1 MGIKPRRLD
10 PDTIY
15 NFLGRRRVKSADDKR
30 IERGNIVEIVSSQ
43 PLGKPTVKKATPD
56 SKGRLLVAHI
66 TLLPGMEGEAV
77 EWSQTE
83 WETGEADIGSYVYMD
98 DSGDFTTSPRGRAVG
113 QVLRAGYVL
122 VDPNANWVND
132 KSAESLVVSDSGQL
146 SATAFVSLSDL
157 NDAPVLVVP
166 EESGSIV
173 VDAVELRTS
182 IASPFEAAQNAGFV
196 LRYAGGRR
204 EASDVI
210 PAKALVSS
218 SSVGIMR
225 SASIVAP
232 ESAGVCLSLKGGKL
246 KGDGEGS
253 LSITVFY
260 RIF

>member
-15 NFLGRRRVKSADDKR
+15 NFLGRRRVKSADDER

-43 PLGKPTVKKATPD
+43 HLGKPTVKKATPD

-83 WETGEADIGSYVYMD
+83 IDTGDAPIGAYVYMD
-98 DSGDFTTSPRGRAVG
+98 DTGDFTTSPRGRAVG
-113 QVLRAGYVL
+113 QVLREGYVL

-166 EESGSIV
+166 EETGAV
-173 VDAVELRTS
+173 VVECVELRTA
-182 IASPFEAAQNAGFV
+182 IDMPFDAAQNVGFV

-204 EASDVI
+204 EASAVL
-210 PAKALVSS
+210 PAKTLVSS
-218 SSVGIMR
+218 SSVGIIR

-232 ESAGVCLSLKGGKL
+232 ENTGVCLSLKGGKL
-246 KGDGEGS
+246 KGDGDGS